1 MSIAM
6 YLKHFRTR
14 NHNFHLCFQDIIK
27 KEKEKE
33 REKERE
39 RSIVYHLKITIY

>member
-14 NHNFHLCFQDIIK
+14 NHDFHLCFQDIIK

-33 REKERE
+33 RER
-39 RSIVYHLKITIY
+39 RIVYHLKIIIY